1 MGAVCVSCTQYQHEP
16 LPQVQTMLQVLC
28 KETELA
34 ELELKVGTPPAIQL
48 SSD

>member
-1 MGAVCVSCTQYQHEP
+1 MEPVCVSCTQHQHKP

-34 ELELKVGTPPAIQL
+34 ELELKVGTPPASKL
-48 SSD
+48 SSE